1 MTFDN
6 EIDKVK
12 AEIKVLQSKLEFL
25 EEIGKHK
32 DQEVKNAFKEFYGY
46 YPVVLDL
53 SWIGFKR
60 GWDAARKNQNN
71 IEEVFD
77 TPTTLPESPTSEF
90 RQKLFDGIKSV
101 FYDSEYERTHWSVKV
116 NMAVDEVLTH
126 FEDILPASEEPIH
139 DDYDKGWNWCLSV
152 IRTSMEKKKL
162 E

>member
-12 AEIKVLQSKLEFL
+12 SEIKVLQSKLEFL
-25 EEIGKHK
+25 EEIEKHK
-32 DQEVKNAFKEFYGY
+32 EQEVKNAFKDVYGH
-46 YPVVLDL
+46 YPDVLGL
-53 SWIGFKR
+53 SWIGFQN
-60 GWDAARKNQNN
+60 GWNAARQNQNN

-77 TPTTLPESPTSEF
+77 NPTTLPESPPSEF

-101 FYDSEYERTHWSVKV
+101 FYDPEYERTHWSVKV

-126 FEDILPASEEPIH
+126 FQDIILASQDPIY
-139 DDYDKGWNWCLSV
+139 DDTDKGWNCCLAR
-152 IRTSMEKKKL
+152 IKMSMEHTN

>member
-12 AEIKVLQSKLEFL
+12 SEIKVLQSKLEFL

-32 DQEVKNAFKEFYGY
+32 DQEVKNAFKEVYGH
-46 YPVVLDL
+46 YPDVLGL

-60 GWDAARKNQNN
+60 GWDAARQNQNN

-77 TPTTLPESPTSEF
+77 NPTTLPEPTPSEF
-90 RQKLFDGIKSV
+90 HQKLFDGIKSV
-101 FYDSEYERTHWSVKV
+101 FYDPEYERTHWRVKV

-126 FEDILPASEEPIH
+126 F
-139 DDYDKGWNWCLSV
+139 YGV
-152 IRTSMEKKKL
+152 IPVE
-162 E
+162 